1 MAQVIIKP
9 IFIQPTQQLNRNQQ
23 HGNGSPNSCVFFSNI
38 EIYSIN
44 SCEISIS
51 ISISALAV
59 TDDAPLERGEPPR
72 GAEPARERGGV
83 RPHPGLPLHGRRR
96 GRRDRGVSDGGDGVE
111 GREGEERDGA
121 GVGEE
126 RVVVVGGAAEADG
139 PQAAAVALEAN
150 DTIHS

>member
-1 MAQVIIKP
+1 M
-9 IFIQPTQQLNRNQQ
+9 
-23 HGNGSPNSCVFFSNI
+23 
-38 EIYSIN
+38 
-44 SCEISIS
+44 SCE

-59 TDDAPLERGEPPR
+59 TDDAPFQRGEAPP

-83 RPHPGLPLHGRRR
+83 RPGLPLHGRRR
-96 GRRDRGVSDGGDGVE
+96 GGEGRDRGVAHGGDGVE

-126 RVVVVGGAAEADG
+126 RVVMGGGAAEADG

>member
-1 MAQVIIKP
+1 M
-9 IFIQPTQQLNRNQQ
+9 
-23 HGNGSPNSCVFFSNI
+23 
-38 EIYSIN
+38 
-44 SCEISIS
+44 SCE

-59 TDDAPLERGEPPR
+59 TDDAPFQRGEPPP

-83 RPHPGLPLHGRRR
+83 RPWLSLHGDR

-126 RVVVVGGAAEADG
+126 RVVLVGGAAEADG

-150 DTIHS
+150 ETIHF